1 MTTTWKVKN
10 VKVHNTLN
18 GNDDVIYLV
27 NYNVCVV
34 DTNGN
39 VYLLPKEAEIDTSN
53 ITNFVPF
60 ADLTETIVIGWV
72 KDALGASGVTEI
84 EQEAAN
90 GLNEMLNTSVK
101 TL

>member
-1 MTTTWKVKN
+1 MTTTWEIEN
-10 VKVHNTLN
+10 VKVYNTLN

-27 NYNVCVV
+27 NYNLYAS
-34 DTNGN
+34 DENGSA
-39 VYLLPKEAEIDTSN
+39 YLLPKESKIDTSN

-84 EQEAAN
+84 EQEATNA
-90 GLNEMLNTSVK
+90 LNEMLNTSVK

>member
-10 VKVHNTLN
+10 VKVYNTLD

-39 VYLLPKEAEIDTSN
+39 VYLLPKEANIDTSS
-53 ITNFVPF
+53 ITDFVPF
-60 ADLTETIVIGWV
+60 ADLTESIVIGWV
-72 KDALGASGVTEI
+72 KDALGASGVTDI
-84 EQEAAN
+84 EQEAAD
-90 GLNEMLNTSVK
+90 GFDEMLNTSVK

>member
-1 MTTTWKVKN
+1 MTTTWEIEN
-10 VKVHNTLN
+10 VKVYNTLN

-27 NYNVCVV
+27 NYNLCAS
-34 DTNGN
+34 DENGSA
-39 VYLLPKEAEIDTSN
+39 YLLPKESKIDTSN
-53 ITNFVPF
+53 ITDFVPF

-72 KDALGASGVTEI
+72 KDALGASGVAEI

-90 GLNEMLNTSVK
+90 GFDEMLNTSVK